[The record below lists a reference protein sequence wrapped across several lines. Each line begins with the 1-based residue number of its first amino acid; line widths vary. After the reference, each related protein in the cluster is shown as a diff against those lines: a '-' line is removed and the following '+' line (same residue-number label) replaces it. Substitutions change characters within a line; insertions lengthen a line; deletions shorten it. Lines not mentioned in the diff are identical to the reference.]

1 VAGRGEAA
9 RSTTRGA
16 QGSAG
21 GTRAVAPLAAPDGA
35 VARPAFAGAGVAAA
49 PAGRGTL
56 RENLTGW
63 AFALPFAA
71 IFIVFMA
78 GPIVASLAMSFT
90 DFGLRDLRNPLG
102 TTFVGLDNYVK
113 LLSDTKFLAA
123 IFNTA
128 YFVVVGVPLT
138 LVAGLAVAVCLDR
151 GIRRFRT
158 AFRVGFYLPVVTSIV
173 AIAVVWRYVLN
184 PDVGLVN
191 MALNAIGVTG
201 PDWLAN
207 PVLAMPSIIAMAVW
221 RNLGFAMVVFLAG
234 LQTIPS
240 SLYEAASIDGAGRW
254 QSFRHVT
261 LPLLRPT
268 MLFIVVITTIG
279 YLQLF
284 EEPFVMTD
292 GGPLD
297 KTLSISMYMYRQGF
311 QFFHQGYAAAI
322 AYVLFLLVALV
333 AFIQFR
339 ILRPET

>member
-1 VAGRGEAA
+1 MAGRDGAA
-9 RSTTRGA
+9 QPVASRDTLRATPSGSTLA
-16 QGSAG
+16 PAG
-21 GTRAVAPLAAPDGA
+21 GQA
-35 VARPAFAGAGVAAA
+35 ARPAFATGGVEAAA
-49 PAGRGTL
+49 GGKGTL

-63 AFALPFAA
+63 AFAVPFVA
-71 IFIVFMA
+71 IFVVFLL
-78 GPIVASLAMSFT
+78 GPIAATLVMSFT
-90 DFGLRDLRNPLG
+90 DFGIRDLRNPLG
-102 TTFVGLDNYVK
+102 TDFVGVDNYVQ
-113 LLSDTKFLAA
+113 LLGDTKFITAL
-123 IFNTA
+123 FNTA

-138 LVAGLAVAVCLDR
+138 LIAGLAAAVLLDR

-158 AFRVGFYLPVVTSIV
+158 LFRVGFYLPVVTSIV
-173 AIAVVWRYVLN
+173 AIAVVWRFVLN

-191 MALNAIGVTG
+191 MALDSIGING

-207 PVLAMPSIIAMAVW
+207 PVLAMPSIIVMAVW

-234 LQTIPS
+234 LQTIPG

-254 QSFRHVT
+254 QAFRHVT

-297 KTLSISMYMYRQGF
+297 RTLSISMYMFRQGF

-322 AYVLFLLVALV
+322 AWVLFIIVAIV

-339 ILRPET
+339 ILRPAT